1 MDYCC
6 LNSVVVED
14 AQPYLGIDDTLKTLS
29 FPNDL
34 ASAYYQ
40 VELCYADKEKTTFT
54 STCNLFQLQVILF
67 KLCNAS
73 ATFLCLLKCLFHLDD
88 VIIFCQSV
96 KQQSAEFFNAWA
108 DGASVHL
115 QCPTDLIRFIGLA
128 YCYSKIFNG

>member
-14 AQPYLGIDDTLKTLS
+14 AQPHLGIDDTLKTLS

-54 STCNLFQLQVILF
+54 STCNLFHHLSVPRRG
-67 KLCNAS
+67 ND
-73 ATFLCLLKCLFHLDD
+73 LKCLFHLDD

-108 DGASVHL
+108 DG
-115 QCPTDLIRFIGLA
+115 CPTDLIRFIGLA